1 MNHMQLRAALLAAT
15 MMIPAA
21 STAHEMA
28 PMAPMAA
35 VAKDS
40 KPVAKDK
47 LLVAPKTAD
56 HYVVVS
62 DAGKHGDIW
71 RWTTA
76 NGEIAARY
84 SQSLRG
90 WITETDALYRID
102 GEGRLTAL
110 TVRGVTPGGNAA
122 ETFVYEAG
130 KANWSNLTDGTG
142 EAGTQGYFL
151 PANAPGVVTA
161 SMVEAMVRAGTQ
173 GVPLLPSGRAILER
187 TGKTMQVN
195 GPGGP
200 KTVELALIRGI
211 SSTPVTTWLEGE
223 RWFGDIGW
231 ISTVPAGFEGNAKAL
246 RDAQD
251 AFTANA
257 VKSVAHGFLTDG
269 AKAPVLIT
277 DVTLYDADN
286 RRFVPNQTVFVA
298 DGKIA
303 AVGSL
308 AAMTM
313 PAGVRTID
321 GKGKTLVPGLW
332 DSHLHIGDDW
342 DVLANL
348 ASGYT
353 SFRSP
358 GTMIDRAQDVVARRN
373 SGDLLMGE
381 PFISAIIDKKDP
393 LAAQGSLTVSS
404 EAEAIAAV
412 RKIKEAGLWGAKF
425 YTSMN
430 PAWIKPAAAEAH
442 RLGLHVHGHVPATM
456 RPLDA
461 VRAGYDEITHLNFV
475 MMQAMPQSVVDKAN
489 TAARIEGPA
498 KYAKDVDLNSPA
510 MRSFIAELARRK
522 TVIDPTL
529 VVFESM
535 LTQDG
540 GTFAPAY
547 APYAGIISPVADR
560 WFKAGGHPLIEN
572 LTRDDYRKSF
582 AKMVGLLGALHTAG
596 VPIVAGTDGWG
607 IELVRELELYKQAGM
622 SNEDVLATATIVP
635 ATLVGAAG
643 RTGSIKVGKEA
654 DLVLVDGDVATDLGA
669 LRRVVTV
676 ISDGT
681 VMDGT
686 ALRKAAGWG
695 GRPK

>member
-1 MNHMQLRAALLAAT
+1 MLIAAALCTAC
-15 MMIPAA
+15 IPATL
-21 STAHEMA
+21 TAHETA
-28 PMAPMAA
+28 PAA
-35 VAKDS
+35 DVSAAS
-40 KPVAKDK
+40 KPVAKEQ
-47 LLVAPKTAD
+47 LLIPPASAER
-56 HYVVVS
+56 YVVVS
-62 DAGKHGDIW
+62 DAGQHGQIW
-71 RWTTA
+71 LWSKPDGSR
-76 NGEIAARY
+76 AARY

-90 WITETDALYRID
+90 WITETDALYRSD
-102 GEGRLTAL
+102 DQGRLTGL
-110 TVRGVTPGGNAA
+110 KVRGITPGGNAD
-122 ETFVYEAG
+122 ESFSYTGG
-130 KANWSNLTDGTG
+130 KAHWSNLTDGTG
-142 EAGTQGYFL
+142 EAGTQGYYL
-151 PANAPGVVTA
+151 PANAPGVVSA
-161 SMVEAMVRAGTQ
+161 AMVEAMVKAGPS
-173 GVPLLPSGRAILER
+173 GIALLPSGRASLER
-187 TGKTMQVN
+187 TGITAELT

-200 KTVELALIRGI
+200 KIVELALIRGI
-211 SSTPVTTWLEGE
+211 SSTPVTTWIEDGK
-223 RWFGDIGW
+223 WFADIGW
-231 ISTVPAGFEGNAKAL
+231 ISVVPAGYEAHAKVLRDKQDAYTAKA
-246 RDAQD
+246 
-251 AFTANA
+251 
-257 VKSVAHGFLTDG
+257 VKTVAHQFLTDA
-269 AKAPVLIT
+269 AKAPVLFT
-277 DVTLYDADN
+277 DVTIFDADN
-286 RRFVPNQTVFVA
+286 RRFVPNQSVYVA

-303 AVGSL
+303 AIGSL
-308 AAMTM
+308 AEMAM

-358 GTMIDRAQDVVARRN
+358 GTMIDRAGDVVARRN

-381 PFISAIIDKKDP
+381 PFISAIIDRKDP
-393 LAAQGSLTVSS
+393 LAAQGALTVSS

-430 PAWIKPAAAEAH
+430 PAWIAPAAAEAH
-442 RLGLHVHGHVPATM
+442 KLGLHVHGHVPATM
-456 RPLDA
+456 RPLEA

-475 MMQAMPQSVVDKAN
+475 MMQAMPKSVVDKAN

-498 KYAKDVDLNSPA
+498 KYAKDVDLNSPE
-510 MRSFIAELARRK
+510 MRGFIAELAKRR
-522 TVIDPTL
+522 TIIDPTL
-529 VVFESM
+529 VIFEGA
-535 LTQDG
+535 LTMDG
-540 GTFAPAY
+540 GTFSPAY

-582 AKMVGLLGALHTAG
+582 AKMVSLLSALHKAG

-607 IELVRELELYKQAGM
+607 IELVRELELYKQAGF
-622 SNEDVLATATIVP
+622 SNADALATATIVP
-635 ATLVGAAG
+635 AKMVGVAG

-654 DLVLVDGDVATDLGA
+654 DLLLVDGDVTTDLGA

-676 ISDGT
+676 VSDGT
-681 VMDGT
+681 VMDGA